1 MNNRMTLLIR
11 ITAPIF
17 AVLFSITSYAQ
28 QSDSTDFAK
37 GKWSEAAVANGMVLK
52 QCDFSDSSLFNSNQY
67 ISVLEVDGMRFD
79 IISAAKNTL
88 EKTSKMAEKTNAEAA
103 VNGSF
108 FNMEPPYNSVNYLR
122 VDGNVVDNNYCDV
135 EVKQGSG
142 RSFRQNGAIA
152 TWQGNMY
159 ILKADDLTEWEKYIQ
174 AEDVLTTGPVLIINS
189 EDEQMVNTSFN
200 TNRHPR
206 TALGK
211 QSDGTIVLVVV
222 DGRNERAAGVSMTE
236 LQEIMR
242 WLGCIEAINLD
253 GGGSS
258 TMVVNKKVV
267 NHPSDNE
274 LFDPEGERVV
284 QNAIVISK

>member
-1 MNNRMTLLIR
+1 
-11 ITAPIF
+11 
-17 AVLFSITSYAQ
+17 
-28 QSDSTDFAK
+28 
-37 GKWSEAAVANGMVLK
+37 
-52 QCDFSDSSLFNSNQY
+52 
-67 ISVLEVDGMRFD
+67 
-79 IISAAKNTL
+79 
-88 EKTSKMAEKTNAEAA
+88 
-103 VNGSF
+103 
-108 FNMEPPYNSVNYLR
+108 
-122 VDGNVVDNNYCDV
+122 
-135 EVKQGSG
+135 
-142 RSFRQNGAIA
+142 
-152 TWQGNMY
+152 
-159 ILKADDLTEWEKYIQ
+159 
-174 AEDVLTTGPVLIINS
+174 
-189 EDEQMVNTSFN
+189 MVNTSFN